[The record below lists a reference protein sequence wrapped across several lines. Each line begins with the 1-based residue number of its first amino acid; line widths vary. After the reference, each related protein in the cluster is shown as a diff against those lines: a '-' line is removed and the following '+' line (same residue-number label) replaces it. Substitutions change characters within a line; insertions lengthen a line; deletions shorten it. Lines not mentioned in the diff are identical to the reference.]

1 MRPSCCDYA
10 ARRPRRRWLRSAVA
24 LGSAPLVL
32 LLAATTA
39 EAAGVAGTSGS
50 IALIP
55 MQWLY
60 CRLSAPLGLSQPL
73 TDPSPACTAELIRTD
88 CNGHALLLPGTPA
101 ETKLVVRPFASIFER
116 IHTMINTRARAS
128 CAVRIGPADYRRRR
142 RRRSTVATES
152 LACCAGLERG

>member
-1 MRPSCCDYA
+1 
-10 ARRPRRRWLRSAVA
+10 VA

-142 RRRSTVATES
+142 RRRSTVVTES